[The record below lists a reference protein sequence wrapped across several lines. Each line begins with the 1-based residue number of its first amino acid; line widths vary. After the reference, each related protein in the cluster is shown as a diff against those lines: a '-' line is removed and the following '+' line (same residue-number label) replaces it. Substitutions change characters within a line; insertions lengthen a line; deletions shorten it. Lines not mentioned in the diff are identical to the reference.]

1 MKLKTLATVALGTAA
16 FVFGAAPNG
25 EFGMAQAQ
33 AQAAESVR
41 PEVGKYLKD
50 ASALYKAGKFKEAL
64 AKVRDAEGVPN
75 RTAGENYALEGMRF
89 SAGMQAGDTES
100 MARGFD
106 ALKASG
112 KLSAPQQLQY
122 MEAIA
127 GTYLRAGNAAKA
139 LEWSN
144 KYFAA
149 GGSSATMKT
158 VQQQA
163 QFKSGD
169 MAAVLKDTLA
179 EIQADEK
186 AGKVPSQDKLNTLL
200 YAAQKKGDS
209 GAEALATEKLLNYY
223 PRKELWSQVLGSLQ
237 AKKGFSDRFN
247 LDLYR
252 LKLATGNMRGADDYM
267 EAAQLAAQ
275 AGYPEEGKTIVDKGL
290 AANILGQG
298 AEGARHKR
306 LLDLMVKKSAENKAA
321 LADAEKAA
329 NDAKDGNGL
338 VNVGLG
344 YALRGEAAKGA
355 KLIEAGIA
363 KGNLKRPDDAKLY
376 LGLAQS
382 LAGESAKAQATWRG
396 VRGTDGSA
404 DLARLW
410 IIESRSARK

>member
-16 FVFGAAPNG
+16 LVFGVASNG

-33 AQAAESVR
+33 AQAESVR
-41 PEVGKYLKD
+41 PEVGKFLKD

-64 AKVRDAEGVPN
+64 AKVRDAEGVAN
-75 RTAGENYALEGMRF
+75 RTAGENYAIEGMRF
-89 SAGMQAGDTES
+89 SAGMQANDTEA
-100 MARGFD
+100 MTRGFE

-112 KLSAPQQLQY
+112 KLSSAQQLQY

-127 GTYLRAGNAAKA
+127 ATYLRGGNAAKA

-169 MAAVLKDTLA
+169 MTAVLRDTLA
-179 EIQADEK
+179 DIQADEK
-186 AGKVPSQDKLNTLL
+186 AGKVPTQDKLNTLL
-200 YAAQKKGDS
+200 YAAQKKGDT

-223 PRKELWSQVLGSLQ
+223 PSKQLWSQALGSLQ
-237 AKKGFSDRFN
+237 AKKGFSDRFT

-275 AGYPEEGKTIVDKGL
+275 AGYPEEGKAIVDKGL
-290 AANILGQG
+290 SANILGQG
-298 AEGARHKR
+298 ADGAKAKR
-306 LLDLMVKKSAENKAA
+306 LSDFLGKRIGEAKAA
-321 LADAEKAA
+321 LPEAEKAA

-338 VNVGLG
+338 VSLGLG

-355 KLIEAGIA
+355 KMIDAGIA

-376 LGLAQS
+376 LGIAQS
-382 LAGESAKAQATWRG
+382 LAGDSAKAQATWRG

-410 IIESRSARK
+410 IIEARSGKK